1 MFNAIQRAL
10 PGLFPFL
17 FQLQSASI
25 GGVISKTKKK
35 EAHLLAL
42 ELQKNAKLSLEL
54 FILSYRYSTW
64 QYHDHHSH
72 YDSTFPRPPS
82 IT

>member
-10 PGLFPFL
+10 PGLFSLL

-25 GGVISKTKKK
+25 GGVISKKKR
-35 EAHLLAL
+35 EVHLLAL
-42 ELQKNAKLSLEL
+42 ELRKNAKLSLEL
-54 FILSYRYSTW
+54 FILSDMYSTW

-72 YDSTFPRPPS
+72 CDSTFPRPPS
-82 IT
+82 NT